1 MLRSAMRPRW
11 APIFWVRGLFWLQ
24 KPPAFNVVANDRLDK
39 HGRNWKQLSRQQ
51 RCRSQGQ
58 GLASWGQQAA
68 SKVRNA
74 EVSRARSRRPGRR
87 GGQGGP
93 AGSAQ
98 GAAPAPAPAGRT
110 LRRPPPP
117 RAPRRLAHAGLP
129 RCPVPTGGDAC
140 RAPARARRAHPA
152 PRRPRRGD
160 RPSPGRG
167 PRPRGRPRRPGL
179 PRPRGPRRPR
189 SHLRPGLGPV
199 ELTAHRRGGS
209 AHRALN
215 FPATD
220 ASATGGARPASQPRQ
235 SAPPVSQSG
244 ARPRGP
250 GCEHARCARPRPGRR
265 RAGAA
270 GREPL
275 AAEAVGMRS
284 SARAALGHGGVRH
297 AQ

>member
-1 MLRSAMRPRW
+1 MLLSAMRPRW

-98 GAAPAPAPAGRT
+98 GAAPAPASAQGSAPTRA
-110 LRRPPPP
+110 RRPPSLPGADRRGHLP
-117 RAPRRLAHAGLP
+117 CPRKGPARAPRATAA
-129 RCPVPTGGDAC
+129 T
-140 RAPARARRAHPA
+140 ARRPA
-152 PRRPRRGD
+152 QPRPRP
-160 RPSPGRG
+160 PSPGTPAP
-167 PRPRGRPRRPGL
+167 PRPPQASRSPPPALSPASRTRPCGAHCTSPRRLGAPGTQL
-179 PRPRGPRRPR
+179 SRHRRVGHRRRP
-189 SHLRPGLGPV
+189 
-199 ELTAHRRGGS
+199 
-209 AHRALN
+209 
-215 FPATD
+215 
-220 ASATGGARPASQPRQ
+220 PRQ
-235 SAPPVSQSG
+235 SAPRVSQSG